1 MTVSNVAR
9 MNVKAV
15 NRVFGEGII
24 EPAEAPSWDR
34 PESSFWTRSL
44 PWVVDVTSALRSEAY
59 TPVAIGAA
67 LAWVESRGKIDGCPV
82 IEVQDWPIVND
93 ILVSR
98 GVIKTAAAPAKL
110 AALGPTADELAALDR
125 RRRCFE
131 PDPVDVAWLNAMN
144 APINGFRFAPATPEH
159 EVDRHFGVGY
169 WTDDDARVHGAYH
182 G

>member
-44 PWVVDVTSALRSEAY
+44 PWVVDVRSALRSEAY

-93 ILVSR
+93 ILVNR
-98 GVIKTAAAPAKL
+98 GVIKTAAAPAKS
-110 AALGPTADELAALDR
+110 ALVGPTADDLAALDR
-125 RRRCFE
+125 RRHFE
-131 PDPVDVAWLNAMN
+131 PDPVDVAWLNAEN
-144 APINGFRFAPATPEH
+144 APINGFRFAPSTPEH
-159 EVDRHFGVGY
+159 EVDRAFSNVFGDEDMAIVG
-169 WTDDDARVHGAYH
+169 ALG
-182 G
+182 